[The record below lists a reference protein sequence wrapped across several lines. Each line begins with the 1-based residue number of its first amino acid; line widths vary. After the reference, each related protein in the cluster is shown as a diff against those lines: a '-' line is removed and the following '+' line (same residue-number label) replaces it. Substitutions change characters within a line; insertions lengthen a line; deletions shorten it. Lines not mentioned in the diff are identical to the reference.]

1 MYLNIGE
8 NFVLR
13 TRDIIAVFD
22 MVKTT
27 VNKATRD
34 YLSLAQK
41 ENRIIYTSYHLPKSF
56 IVTEKNIYV
65 SPLNTS
71 TLLKRIRR
79 E

>member
-22 MVKTT
+22 MDKTT

-34 YLSLAQK
+34 YLPLEQK
-41 ENRIIYTSYHLPKSF
+41 ENRIIYT
-56 IVTEKNIYV
+56 T
-65 SPLNTS
+65 
-71 TLLKRIRR
+71 
-79 E
+79 